1 MAIKKKIKKKLGR
14 PTTFTKGLGLEICH
28 RLAQGESLRTIVSE
42 KEMPSASTVC
52 RWLLEEDKK
61 DFWEQYAHA
70 RNVQAELMFDELIE
84 VADKSDKIIKGGAAK
99 KSGAFAQN
107 QRLKVDTRKWYLSKV
122 VPKKYADTIDVTSGG
137 KEIKGN
143 VIVFKDFNGTN
154 GTGSK

>member
-1 MAIKKKIKKKLGR
+1 MKASKRKKGR
-14 PTTFTKGLGLEICH
+14 PSTFTKELGIEIC
-28 RLAQGESLRTIVSE
+28 RDLGAAVSLRTICKE
-42 KEMPSASTVC
+42 KKMPSISSVC

-70 RNVQAELMFDELIE
+70 RNVQAELMFDEIIE
-84 VADKSDKIIKGGAAK
+84 IADQSDKVVKSGAAK

-137 KEIKGN
+137 KEINGN

-154 GTGSK
+154 GTGGK